1 MPQVQGKDLKF
12 FNLMNQLTAT
22 GQLYGKTVTIKR
34 ISKAAARELFAN
46 GVEIYLQSSNFY
58 PFGVW
63 QSVHPIQKNEMF
75 ENGYNFNSLINEFQY
90 YNCCSERGR
99 YIHFYTAI

>member
-34 ISKAAARELFAN
+34 ISKAAAKKLFAN

-63 QSVHPIQKNEMF
+63 QSVCPIQKNDLAEKGYSF
-75 ENGYNFNSLINEFQY
+75 ESATNSFQY
-90 YNCCSERGR
+90 YNCSSEQGR
-99 YIHFYTAI
+99 YVHFYTAI